1 MPNAPNGNK
10 VVYGVAT
17 SLLVLFAAGGVTLAI
32 GQGKLEERTAAVEKT
47 QTANAP
53 IIWQYP
59 VVANEIQHIKES
71 IDDIEETQDEIL
83 DAIRALER

>member
-1 MPNAPNGNK
+1 MPNGPNGNRLLY
-10 VVYGVAT
+10 VVAG
-17 SLLVLFAAGGVTLAI
+17 SLAVLGIAGGVTLAI
-32 GQGKLEERTAAVEKT
+32 GQGKLEERQAATEKT
-47 QTANAP
+47 QDENAP
-53 IIWQYP
+53 VIRQYP